1 MTTEARRNPVGTM
14 QNHKSVDLDTERAC
28 TAFLLQEAEY
38 LDDRRFG
45 DWLGMIDPEI
55 DYTAPVRT
63 SRENWDGDGISKTA
77 FYLEEDYPSIE
88 MRVKRL
94 GSRYAWSESP
104 ATRTRRMV
112 GNIRFGGWSDDGAR
126 VAVRSNVAIFCHRG
140 DAPHPHILTAERFD
154 SLRVS
159 DGAVSL
165 VKRVAV
171 LDTAVLGLES
181 LSIFL

>member
-88 MRVKRL
+88 MRVAGL
-94 GSRYAWSESP
+94 
-104 ATRTRRMV
+104 
-112 GNIRFGGWSDDGAR
+112 SDQA
-126 VAVRSNVAIFCHRG
+126 
-140 DAPHPHILTAERFD
+140 
-154 SLRVS
+154 
-159 DGAVSL
+159 
-165 VKRVAV
+165 
-171 LDTAVLGLES
+171 
-181 LSIFL
+181 